1 MDWLGAP
8 LKTGDRTWGII
19 GVQTYEPSK
28 RLTPRDKEILVFV
41 SQQVASAIE
50 QKRQETAL
58 RENERRYRQM
68 FENNRAVQFILD
80 PDTGAIVDA
89 NVAASEYYGWSV
101 ERLRS
106 MKVWEISTTYDQ
118 NGIREQMRNVVE
130 NKRSYFQVQHRLAS
144 GAVRDVEMRSGPVE
158 IGGRRY
164 LYSIIHD
171 ITERRQ
177 AEQALLSSE
186 EKYRQI
192 FNLASVGIFQATPDG
207 KITTANPA
215 LARMIGYDSVD

>member
-8 LKTGDRTWGII
+8 RRTGDRTWRII

-68 FENNRAVQFILD
+68 FENNRAVQLILD
-80 PDTGAIVDA
+80 PESGGIVDA

-101 ERLRS
+101 ERLRT
-106 MKVWEISTTYDQ
+106 MNIGAINRLPPEQ
-118 NGIREQMRNVVE
+118 IREDMAGAARQNHR
-130 NKRSYFQVQHRLAS
+130 YFPVRHR
-144 GAVRDVEMRSGPVE
+144 P
-158 IGGRRY
+158 
-164 LYSIIHD
+164 
-171 ITERRQ
+171 
-177 AEQALLSSE
+177 
-186 EKYRQI
+186 
-192 FNLASVGIFQATPDG
+192 
-207 KITTANPA
+207 
-215 LARMIGYDSVD
+215 